1 ILFVKR
7 KRAFACGTVFAGIA
21 ILVMISYVSFINP
34 LEKDRYSKDFA
45 QKIAKTVP
53 QNDRLIA
60 YEFVSPKSV
69 QYFGRPILETND
81 RTVLYEHYE
90 RGEWVLATAG
100 HLEKLTQD
108 GRFRKVYY
116 TEKAERRKD
125 GDAPGAL
132 FHKSAP
138 KVKDGL

>member
-1 ILFVKR
+1 
-7 KRAFACGTVFAGIA
+7 
-21 ILVMISYVSFINP
+21 
-34 LEKDRYSKDFA
+34 
-45 QKIAKTVP
+45 
-53 QNDRLIA
+53 
-60 YEFVSPKSV
+60 V
-69 QYFGRPILETND
+69 QYFGRPILETDD

-90 RGEWVLATAG
+90 RSDWVLATAG

-116 TEKAERRKD
+116 MEKAEHRRRHNR
-125 GDAPGAL
+125 AGAL